1 MTRTAA
7 EVLMDA
13 VTPEELLQHRHLTEA
28 ERSLF
33 WQRKWHQAA
42 MIESL
47 EREIAAEQADRRLV
61 KFIARCT
68 VFFGSVLAVG
78 MAAAWVVIK

>member
-1 MTRTAA
+1 MSRTAA
-7 EVLMDA
+7 EIFMDS
-13 VTPEELLQHRHLTEA
+13 VRPEELLQARHFSDA
-28 ERSLF
+28 ERSL
-33 WQRKWHQAA
+33 WIERRMHQAA

-61 KFIARCT
+61 KFITRCT